1 MNDKNKSLDFLPESE
16 QKEAKEALSGVGQQ
30 KAGDI
35 KLVVPKIATKEKKKE
50 AKKDSWW
57 QRRKKRREEKVLEKK
72 RKRGE
77 LGEMA
82 PVKRKEKKAE
92 EEAQAKSDLFS
103 DVINH
108 KPQKSWWEAKK
119 EKKKVV
125 KEAKP
130 APIKEF
136 KAPPKV
142 ASHEIS
148 FLPPPPP
155 PKPPKPIEER
165 VVVMPKPLE
174 EPKKEK
180 KKDRK
185 HFGAAKPAPLSK
197 KLHGAKAM
205 EHDFGPRVNLVPE
218 EALSALEG
226 QPIIFG
232 ASILIMV
239 VAFWVLVGGVAVSR
253 VKKAEAQVQQK
264 NAELAKVNKIIKDY
278 DSGKAVAQT
287 LQKQFGAVDQLMDTH
302 IYWTPVLQKLE
313 ETTIP
318 DVYYSTIDAKK
329 SGEVLLGAIAKNF
342 DAAAR
347 QIRAFEK
354 APQFVSS
361 VLVTN
366 ATVQNQPGAKLP
378 VPVVTFDIYLQLVD
392 NILYFQNPEE
402 AEE

>member
-16 QKEAKEALSGVGQQ
+16 KKEAQEALSGVGRPE
-30 KAGDI
+30 AGDI
-35 KLVVPKIATKEKKKE
+35 KLVVPKIKTKAKKKE
-50 AKKDSWW
+50 EKKDSWW
-57 QRRKKRREEKVLEKK
+57 QRRKKRREEKLLEKK

-82 PVKRKEKKAE
+82 PVKRREKKTK
-92 EEAQAKSDLFS
+92 EAAHPKSDLFS
-103 DVINH
+103 DVLNH
-108 KPQKSWWEAKK
+108 KPKKSWWEAKK
-119 EKKKVV
+119 EKKAVI
-125 KEAKP
+125 KEEKP

-142 ASHEIS
+142 VYQET
-148 FLPPPPP
+148 PPPLP
-155 PKPPKPIEER
+155 PKPAVMPKLTEER

-174 EPKKEK
+174 TPKKEEK
-180 KKDRK
+180 KVKKSFK
-185 HFGAAKPAPLSK
+185 HAEPAKSLK
-197 KLHGAKAM
+197 KLHDAKAM
-205 EHDFGPRVNLVPE
+205 EQDFGPRVNLVPE
-218 EALSALEG
+218 EDEG
-226 QPIIFG
+226 QPVILG
-232 ASILIMV
+232 ASILILV
-239 VAFWVLVGGVAVSR
+239 VAFWVLIGGVAVSG

-287 LQKQFGAVDQLMDTH
+287 LQKQFGAVGQLMDTH
-302 IYWTPVLQKLE
+302 IYWTPILQKLE
-313 ETTIP
+313 ATTIP
-318 DVYYSTIDAKK
+318 DVYYTTIDAKK
-329 SGEVLLGAIAKNF
+329 SGEVQLGAIAKNF
-342 DAAAR
+342 EAAAR

-366 ATVQNQPGAKLP
+366 ASVQNQPGAKLP

-402 AEE
+402 AE